1 MGARAHI
8 RPNHRPLQ
16 QLLWRTSQSNTIC
29 TPSLN
34 AHRML
39 TLRLKAPVRRLN
51 GLPDIR
57 PSDFASSQRGE
68 IGQCEEPRIA
78 SQPHHQMSRI
88 NRRVDAVSLVL
99 KVAVVQDHD
108 ALCRPRLEQ
117 PGKRAVAVIVL
128 AGLDFDQAGLPRH

>member
-16 QLLWRTSQSNTIC
+16 QLLWRTSQSNTVC

-57 PSDFASSQRGE
+57 PSDFASPQRGE
-68 IGQCEEPRIA
+68 TGQREEPA
-78 SQPHHQMSRI
+78 SPHSRI
-88 NRRVDAVSLVL
+88 TSPSTSRLPSCRTTALFAAPDLSNPVS
-99 KVAVVQDHD
+99 
-108 ALCRPRLEQ
+108 ALWR
-117 PGKRAVAVIVL
+117 
-128 AGLDFDQAGLPRH
+128 

>member
-16 QLLWRTSQSNTIC
+16 QLLWRTSQSNTLC

-34 AHRML
+34 ARRMP

-57 PSDFASSQRGE
+57 FSVFTAPRRGE
-68 IGQCEEPRIA
+68 IGQREEPRT
-78 SQPHHQMSRI
+78 PHSRI
-88 NRRVDAVSLVL
+88 TR
-99 KVAVVQDHD
+99 
-108 ALCRPRLEQ
+108 
-117 PGKRAVAVIVL
+117 
-128 AGLDFDQAGLPRH
+128 

>member
-16 QLLWRTSQSNTIC
+16 QLLWRTSQSNTVC

-57 PSDFASSQRGE
+57 PSDFASPQRGE
-68 IGQCEEPRIA
+68 TGQREEPA
-78 SQPHHQMSRI
+78 SPHSRI
-88 NRRVDAVSLVL
+88 TR
-99 KVAVVQDHD
+99 
-108 ALCRPRLEQ
+108 
-117 PGKRAVAVIVL
+117 
-128 AGLDFDQAGLPRH
+128 